1 MGAASGGLG
10 GDVADSK
17 ARCAAGE
24 QPVGDQRTLGAKTGT
39 LEERR
44 GIQHLLHARATGGAL
59 VSNHQH
65 LARLDDAQRARGSA
79 ASPRAFAVP
88 LVVRSLRHAEQLG
101 DALAARGLDD

>member
-65 LARLDDAQRARGSA
+65 LARLDDALENGLDRVLLALDHPGGA
-79 ASPRAFAVP
+79 GE
-88 LVVRSLRHAEQLG
+88 AEQ
-101 DALAARGLDD
+101 